1 MDDTNFY
8 NGTSTIYN
16 IEEWLTPTSKASPA
30 EAIQIL
36 SRKKKAKV
44 SVTTDLEMAER
55 FAVNKAQQVGGEP
68 IVYIVEPDK
77 ASILRV
83 SKSIY
88 STYKAKIIGEIK
100 YEDFKTKL

>member
-1 MDDTNFY
+1 MANMNFY

-16 IEEWLTPTSKASPA
+16 IEKWLTPTSKASPT

-44 SVTTDLEMAER
+44 SVTTDLEMAEE
-55 FAVNKAQQVGGEP
+55 FAINKAQQVGGEP

>member
-1 MDDTNFY
+1 
-8 NGTSTIYN
+8 
-16 IEEWLTPTSKASPA
+16 
-30 EAIQIL
+30 
-36 SRKKKAKV
+36 
-44 SVTTDLEMAER
+44 MAER
-55 FAVNKAQQVGGEP
+55 FAINKAQQVGGEP

-100 YEDFKTKL
+100 YEDFETKL

>member
-1 MDDTNFY
+1 
-8 NGTSTIYN
+8 
-16 IEEWLTPTSKASPA
+16 
-30 EAIQIL
+30 
-36 SRKKKAKV
+36 
-44 SVTTDLEMAER
+44 MAER
-55 FAVNKAQQVGGEP
+55 FAINKAQQVGGEP